1 MNKAI
6 FFLMFVLFTLSCS
19 GEVSFVKIDEDVL
32 IKESDLPEYSFYLS
46 EDSFFNFLDSIVDE
60 KVLLIGAER
69 EGLPEKL
76 AFEFN
81 DIKRVLILD
90 SLWSVLEDSFIRNQD
105 SLAYF
110 YWLASQKT
118 MKLYAIRLP
127 VDFITQAEMVSEI
140 ADSLIKNDTIG
151 LDHFVDSI
159 TDLYDFTH
167 LFRGPAGDLKW
178 IFASVFTSNLG
189 YHILN
194 QPDFSSSQPIATD
207 SGVFIFIRLASR
219 DAPYIGDFEDIK
231 EIILEDYRGR
241 FIFEQSDM
249 FINRLRSEYEIN
261 YNEEALR
268 KISTYYPFQR
278 LEEEDPVILPDY
290 DENLSEMWVLEFHRN
305 NYFDTLY
312 CKDIFKRL
320 KTGRILYPNLSDTN
334 FLKLFIARDI
344 LPPLFLEREGV
355 NRNIHLSD
363 DIQQRFKEVKDSI
376 LIDYYITSK
385 SGSDFDSVEIYLFY
399 DTNQD
404 LFKIPE
410 RLELSIIGVVDSQL
424 AQKLYDTLLLGGD
437 FEVIARSQSELPS
450 ALNGGDLGIVRRGR
464 YRPEIDSMI
473 FSLHEE
479 ELSPVLF
486 MDGFHVIM
494 KVSGYKPDSLL
505 PFYEVFDRASY
516 LYEKTL
522 REKIKELLLDD
533 LKKQFQIVIDST
545 SIRNILKK
553 KKEDI

>member
-1 MNKAI
+1 MNRVIYFLI
-6 FFLMFVLFTLSCS
+6 FILFTLSCS
-19 GEVSFVKIDEDVL
+19 GEVSIVKINEDVL

-46 EDSFFNFLDSIVDE
+46 EDSFFVFLDSIVDE

-69 EGLPEKL
+69 EGLHEKL

-81 DIKRVLILD
+81 DIKRVLIID
-90 SLWSVLEDSFIRNQD
+90 SLWSVLEDSFIQNQD

-127 VDFITQAEMVSEI
+127 VDFITQAEMISEI
-140 ADSLIKNDTIG
+140 ADSLAKNDTIG

-159 TDLYDFTH
+159 TDLYNFAP
-167 LFRGPAGDLKW
+167 LFRGPAGDMRW
-178 IFASVFTSNLG
+178 TFASVFTSNLG

-194 QPDFSSSQPIATD
+194 QPDYSSSPPIATD

-219 DAPYIGDFEDIK
+219 DAPYIGDFEDLK
-231 EIILEDYRGR
+231 EIILNDYRGR

-268 KISTYYPFQR
+268 KISTFYPFLR
-278 LEEEDPVILPDY
+278 LEEENPVILPDY
-290 DENLSEMWVLEFHRN
+290 DENLSEMWVVEFHQN

-312 CKDIFKRL
+312 FKDIFTRL
-320 KTGRILYPNLSDTN
+320 STGRILYPNLADTN
-334 FLKLFIARDI
+334 FLKLFLTRDVI
-344 LPPLFLEREGV
+344 PPLLLERDGI
-355 NRNIHLSD
+355 NRNIHLSE
-363 DIQQRFKEVKDSI
+363 DIKQRYKEVRDSV
-376 LIDYYITSK
+376 LINYYITSK
-385 SGSDFDSVEIYLFY
+385 SGSDFTSEEIYLFY
-399 DTNQD
+399 DTNRD

-410 RLELSIIGVVDSQL
+410 RFELSIIGVVDSQL

-437 FEVIARSQSELPS
+437 FETIAQSQSELPS
-450 ALNGGDLGIVRRGR
+450 ASNGGDLGIVRRGR
-464 YRPEIDSMI
+464 YRPEIDSVI
-473 FSLHEE
+473 FSLREE

-486 MDGFHVIM
+486 MDGYFVIM

-522 REKIKELLLDD
+522 REKIEELLLDD